1 MIKKY
6 SEAMRSGH
14 LAGAAL
20 DVFPREPSAD
30 GPYFDEDLGRWVREI
45 RDLPNIILTP
55 HIGGSTKEA
64 QEAIGVEV
72 GGALVRYIN
81 FGCTIGAVNMPEV
94 TLRNLTAAEE
104 SHLRVIFIHRNRP
117 GVLRQVNDI
126 LGDHNVDKQ
135 MSDSRGDV
143 SIYAQG
149 FLLTRL
155 SHAVADKNH
164 DCQTDRIY
172 DG

>member
-1 MIKKY
+1 
-6 SEAMRSGH
+6 MRSGH